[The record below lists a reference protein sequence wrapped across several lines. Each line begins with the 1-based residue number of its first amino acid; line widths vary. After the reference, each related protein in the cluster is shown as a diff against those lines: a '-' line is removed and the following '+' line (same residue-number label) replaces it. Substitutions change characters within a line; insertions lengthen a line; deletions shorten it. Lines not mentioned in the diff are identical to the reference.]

1 METQAMATCKI
12 EPNLC
17 LEDEDMVQATRA
29 ITSAVNLPLVVD
41 VGAGFGEPAHIVH
54 TVCAL
59 ESAGAAGIHLEDQFY
74 PKRFHYHVGQEHTVS
89 ADTMQK
95 KIRYAVG
102 ARRDPDF
109 IIVGRTDAI
118 RTVGFAEGVR
128 RANLFLEAGAD
139 MVMPSHAGNDDQVRQ
154 LPKEVHGPINW
165 TQSSGAPGEPRP
177 FSLQELEAL
186 GGYKLVNYVG
196 GPILAAYKAV
206 KDVLAQL
213 KQTGSTGMDPK
224 VWVPINNEV
233 QELCGLSE
241 YIRIEN
247 ETVEKT

>member
-95 KIRYAVG
+95 KSV
-102 ARRDPDF
+102 
-109 IIVGRTDAI
+109 
-118 RTVGFAEGVR
+118 
-128 RANLFLEAGAD
+128 
-139 MVMPSHAGNDDQVRQ
+139 
-154 LPKEVHGPINW
+154 
-165 TQSSGAPGEPRP
+165 TQSERGAI
-177 FSLQELEAL
+177 Q
-186 GGYKLVNYVG
+186 
-196 GPILAAYKAV
+196 
-206 KDVLAQL
+206 
-213 KQTGSTGMDPK
+213 
-224 VWVPINNEV
+224 
-233 QELCGLSE
+233 
-241 YIRIEN
+241 
-247 ETVEKT
+247 